1 MQPRVLLATDPRHLT
16 MRPVLLLLGL
26 AVACSAYRDDNPIQW
41 LMDDLF
47 EDQQYDA
54 TIIPKET
61 GQGAVDLGL
70 GTMVINMDMDEAG
83 FLSANVWMN
92 YQWTD
97 YRLTWDPEQYR
108 GIKQIRVPASMVWR
122 PDIIIYNQVQKN
134 EWNCE

>member
-1 MQPRVLLATDPRHLT
+1 MQPRVLWAPDSRQLT
-16 MRPVLLLLGL
+16 MRPVIFLLGL

-54 TIIPKET
+54 TIIPRET
-61 GQGAVDLGL
+61 GQGPIDLGL
-70 GTMVINMDMDEAG
+70 GTMVINMDMDDAG

-92 YQWTD
+92 YKWTD

-122 PDIIIYNQVQKN
+122 PDIIIFNQVQKN
-134 EWNCE
+134 EGKCE